1 MCVVAGGAEGAG
13 AGDEEAGEV
22 GMGMREVTDG
32 TGRDGVVV
40 TAVAARR
47 GVARCTDSILTSD
60 W

>member
-40 TAVAARR
+40 TAVAAWC
-47 GVARCTDSILTSD
+47 GEMHGQHSYL
-60 W
+60 

>member
-22 GMGMREVTDG
+22 GMGMGEVTDW

-40 TAVAARR
+40 TAAGGEAWC
-47 GVARCTDSILTSD
+47 GEMHGQHSYL
-60 W
+60 